1 MERMKVL
8 ELLEAGKISADEA
21 TKLLEALGGSH
32 FMSKDARENLE
43 ERVGNFAKE
52 VNKFAKDIGC
62 KVQDLYKEVEPKI
75 KKASQSALEKTA
87 AALDDLAHNI
97 NDSIEK
103 SAKECCEDA
112 ECACGDDDNTPKPN

>member
-21 TKLLEALGGSH
+21 TKLLEALGGPH

-43 ERVGNFAKE
+43 ERVGSFAKE
-52 VNKFAKDIGC
+52 VNKFAKDLGC
-62 KVQDLYKEVEPKI
+62 KVQDLYKDVEPKI

-87 AALDDLAHNI
+87 AVLDDLAHNI

-103 SAKECCEDA
+103 NAKECCGDP
-112 ECACGDDDNTPKPN
+112 ECACDEDDNTPKPN